1 MTASPLSLRPVLI
14 GALAVA
20 LLSQSGCA
28 WTRSKLGM
36 DAKYQDSVQNSPL
49 EVPPGLDMPVTT
61 GAVVVPDVTPNPNLE
76 PLVTSSTVP
85 ASSVATTPSGA
96 AVAGIDAFT
105 MDDTVDSA
113 WRRLGLAL
121 AKIEGVTVGDRAQLL
136 NSYEV
141 NYQGEAMLIR
151 AEAVGEQTRV
161 VALGA
166 NGQPLTSGPGAQLL
180 ALLKRR
186 LG

>member
-1 MTASPLSLRPVLI
+1 MTASPLSLRPLLI
-14 GALAVA
+14 GALAIA
-20 LLSQSGCA
+20 LLSQGGCA
-28 WTRSKLGM
+28 WTRDKLGM

-49 EVPPGLDMPVTT
+49 EVPPGLDLPATT
-61 GAVVVPDVTPNPNLE
+61 GAVTVPDVTPNPNLA
-76 PLVTSSTVP
+76 PLNTSAP
-85 ASSVATTPSGA
+85 ASNVATTPS
-96 AVAGIDAFT
+96 
-105 MDDTVDSA
+105 TVDSA

-121 AKIEGVTVGDRAQLL
+121 GKIEGVTLGDSAQLL

-141 NYQGEAMLIR
+141 TYQGVPMLVR